1 MSFPRNRVGVWGR
14 AVGALLII
22 GAGGCASGH
31 VATPAEVIARTG
43 IPPRPAD
50 AQGVALP
57 PGITTD
63 DGLTQEEA
71 VAIALWNNA
80 DFQAQLAN
88 LGFARADL
96 LDAGLLQNPVLSLL
110 FPLGPKQLEAT
121 LRWPVE
127 ALWQRPKRVNAAQLA
142 ANSIAAGLEQTGLD
156 LVADVKVAFIEAALA
171 QERTV
176 LADRSVTELDAI
188 AMLMESRFQAGD
200 IGRLEARTAA
210 IDAARARQ
218 DAERARLDVA
228 LRANDLRARLGLALD
243 DRTITLV
250 MTPAPGDACPAGP
263 ALLNDALAARP
274 DVRAAELAVE
284 AAGARIGWEKSRIVT
299 LTAVLDSNSRGIDG
313 FETGPGLDFGL
324 PIFNRNQGGVARAQ
338 AELQRA
344 GSQYL
349 AARQRVATEIRNA
362 TTQYERALA
371 AAKEWRDTVLT
382 PLEEQVQV
390 ADRAFAEGDVAYL
403 FVIEMTRRLTD
414 ARLRTTEAKAEVGRA
429 LARVERAIGRRCGT
443 AEAGGTRAF

>member
-1 MSFPRNRVGVWGR
+1 MWAR
-14 AVGALLII
+14 AIVAVLIAGAP
-22 GAGGCASGH
+22 GCATH
-31 VATPAEVIARTG
+31 AEVATPADVMTRTG
-43 IPPRPAD
+43 VPARPAD
-50 AQGVALP
+50 AQGVAIP
-57 PGITTD
+57 PGVAVD

-71 VAIALWNNA
+71 VAIALWNNP
-80 DFQAQLAN
+80 DFQTQLAS

-96 LDAGLLQNPVLSLL
+96 HDAGLLQNPVLSLL
-110 FPLGPKQLEAT
+110 FPIGPKQLEST

-127 ALWQRPKRVNAAQLA
+127 VLWQRPRRVRAASLSA
-142 ANSIAAGLEQTGLD
+142 DSVAAGLEQTGLN
-156 LVADVKVAFIEAALA
+156 LVADVKLAYVESALA

-188 AMLMESRFQAGD
+188 AMLLESRFQAGD
-200 IGRLEARTAA
+200 VSRLEARTAA

-218 DAERARLDVA
+218 EAERARLDVA

-243 DRTITLV
+243 DRAITLV
-250 MTPAPGDACPAGP
+250 MTPAPDDACTVEPT
-263 ALLNDALAARP
+263 LLNEALAARP
-274 DVRAAELAVE
+274 DIRAAELAVE

-299 LTAVLDSNSRGIDG
+299 LTAVLDSNSRGIEG

-324 PIFNRNQGGVARAQ
+324 PILNRNQGGITRAQ

-344 GSQYL
+344 SSQYL
-349 AARQRVATEIRNA
+349 AARQRVATELRDA
-362 TTQYERALA
+362 TTQYERAVVA
-371 AAKEWRDTVLT
+371 AREWRNTVLT

-414 ARLRTTEAKAEVGRA
+414 ARLRTREAEADVARA